1 MLHVTYYTHT
11 AARGWISI
19 EWNATNRIVSAA
31 AVMLKECN
39 SKGCKAPMPPG
50 LVDEGLCL
58 LHYTLHIEEECAAIR
73 RETALG
79 NTSHDRQVELFR
91 QIVDRGDVLVSV
103 ATSGFTMS
111 DEMKARVLSTLLTLM
126 NTRENMDR
134 SAMRQSAMRRF
145 A

>member
-1 MLHVTYYTHT
+1 MLLIKEFVPT
-11 AARGWISI
+11 AA
-19 EWNATNRIVSAA
+19 
-31 AVMLKECN
+31 MPKECR
-39 SKGCKAPMPPG
+39 SKGCKAAMAPG
-50 LVDEGLCL
+50 LAEEGFCL
-58 LHYTLHIEEECAAIR
+58 MHYTLHIEEECAAIR

-79 NTSHDRQVELFR
+79 KTTHERMGEYFR
-91 QIVDRGDVLVSV
+91 QIADRGDILVSV

-134 SAMRQSAMRRF
+134 SAMRQSAMKRF

>member
-1 MLHVTYYTHT
+1 M
-11 AARGWISI
+11 S
-19 EWNATNRIVSAA
+19 
-31 AVMLKECN
+31 KECK

-50 LVDEGLCL
+50 LNDEGLCL
-58 LHYTLHIEEECAAIR
+58 LHYTLHIEDECAAIR

-79 NTSHDRQVELFR
+79 NTAHERQVVLFR
-91 QIVDRGDVLVSV
+91 QIADRGDILVSV

-134 SAMRQSAMRRF
+134 SAMRQSAMKRF